1 MKSSKDGSSLRMVA
15 TLLIAVT
22 IACTV
27 GFAAGGMHSNTNTPN
42 DNNNENNENGTP
54 NDEVPPII
62 DVPQEPIIPDFT
74 SYLTGLEI
82 TEDEA
87 LKIPLCYVI
96 DTSGGLYG
104 ISGAQMIIEIPT
116 DDGSTRMLAYIND
129 LNKTAT
135 KIGAIAPTRNY
146 ISNMVKYFGGML
158 ISNGKDDVIEYSYHD
173 TKSACTDLSEHKG
186 YYYSEYGRYVY
197 TNANLIEALASTS
210 GISLGA
216 MGTPTMPFRFNDFGS
231 DPLKL
236 GELAGSVKLEY
247 SQSSSVEF
255 VYKSDGKYALYRNG
269 INAIDTRNGELLSYD
284 NVFVLYADATTYER
298 LEGSQTVVDTIGSGI
313 G

>member
-1 MKSSKDGSSLRMVA
+1 
-15 TLLIAVT
+15 
-22 IACTV
+22 
-27 GFAAGGMHSNTNTPN
+27 
-42 DNNNENNENGTP
+42 
-54 NDEVPPII
+54 
-62 DVPQEPIIPDFT
+62 
-74 SYLTGLEI
+74 
-82 TEDEA
+82 
-87 LKIPLCYVI
+87 
-96 DTSGGLYG
+96 
-104 ISGAQMIIEIPT
+104 MIIEIPT

-236 GELAGSVKLEY
+236 GELAGLPRNCSGRSKLPQNKQQKNSVRRTL
-247 SQSSSVEF
+247 SDAVLFFMDQS
-255 VYKSDGKYALYRNG
+255 R
-269 INAIDTRNGELLSYD
+269 
-284 NVFVLYADATTYER
+284 
-298 LEGSQTVVDTIGSGI
+298 GSGMY
-313 G
+313 